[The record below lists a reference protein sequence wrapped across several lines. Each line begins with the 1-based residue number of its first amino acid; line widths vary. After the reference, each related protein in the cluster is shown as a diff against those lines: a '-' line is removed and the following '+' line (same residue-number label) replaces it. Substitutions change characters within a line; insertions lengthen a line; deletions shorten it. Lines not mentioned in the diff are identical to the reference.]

1 MSSGG
6 ALNLSPLE
14 DLDRIAFL
22 ELDDRLLPAGAGA
35 LAVVPHLWLRR
46 DLDDVDRDHLD
57 AEELLDRLPDLRLV
71 RVLVHAERVLAVLDQ
86 AVALLG
92 DHRREQNLVRM
103 KAHEALPWTA
113 SSAASLT
120 SSARAQTTAATSTSD
135 GWTTTT
141 RSRLRNDLT
150 SPTSSS
156 VATTST
162 GRSWPHASMNAAA
175 FFVDGSSNA
184 DLSTTARVP
193 SDAWELSTPR
203 SAERYALRFTLT
215 V

>member
-22 ELDDRLLPAGAGA
+22 QLDDRLLPAGARA
-35 LAVVPHLWLRR
+35 LAVVPHLRLRR
-46 DLDDVDRDHLD
+46 NLDHVDGDDLD
-57 AEELLDRLPDLRLV
+57 AEQLLDRLPDLRLV

-92 DHRREQNLVRM
+92 DHGRQQNLVGM
-103 KAHEALPWTA
+103 EAHEALPWTA

-141 RSRLRNDLT
+141 RSR
-150 SPTSSS
+150 
-156 VATTST
+156 
-162 GRSWPHASMNAAA
+162 
-175 FFVDGSSNA
+175 
-184 DLSTTARVP
+184 
-193 SDAWELSTPR
+193 
-203 SAERYALRFTLT
+203 
-215 V
+215 